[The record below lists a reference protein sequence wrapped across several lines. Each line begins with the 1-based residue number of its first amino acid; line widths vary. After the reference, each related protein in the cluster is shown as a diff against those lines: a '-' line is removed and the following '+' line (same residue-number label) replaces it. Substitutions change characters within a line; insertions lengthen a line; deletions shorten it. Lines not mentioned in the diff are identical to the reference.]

1 MKNAFLGAAALAL
14 VVAGLSSCGDNAECS
29 SYKFDF
35 VDGQDYDVV
44 FYKTATLSDSS
55 SSVWSFTGCEEEASA
70 GFFIFGPATVPFV
83 RDKETMT
90 FLNATYTIDKESR
103 SKVQANDGTNSVVF
117 TKVD

>member
-55 SSVWSFTGCEEEASA
+55 SSVWQFSGCEEELSA
-70 GFFIFGPATVPFV
+70 GFFILGPATVPFV
-83 RDKETMT
+83 RDKTTMT
-90 FLNATYTIDKESR
+90 FLNKTYTIDKESR
-103 SKVQANDGTNSVVF
+103 SKVEASDGTTSVVF